1 VFIFPEVFWGYRE
14 PLLETLHNLAFG
26 FSVCLQPINLVYCF
40 VGVLLGTLV
49 GVLPGLGP
57 SATISLL
64 LPVIFH
70 APPVSSIIMLSGIC
84 YGAQYGGSTTSI
96 LLNIP
101 GEASS
106 VVTCLDGYQMAK
118 QGRAGPALGI
128 AAFGSFIAGT
138 IGVIG
143 LMLFAPTLA
152 NLALRFGPPEFFSL
166 AFMSLTLVTYVSK
179 GSLVRSLTMACI
191 GLVMSTVGMDP
202 ITSRSRFTFGLPSLL
217 DGFELVYVAMGFFGL
232 SEVLTNLGQSLNQEI
247 IETKIKGL
255 LPNRQDWKDSAKP
268 IARGTILGFFLG
280 ILPGFGAA
288 ITTFVSYAIEKKFS
302 KHPEKFGTGTI
313 EGVAGPEAAN
323 NAASSGTF
331 IPLLSLGIPVNPSTA
346 ILLGA
351 LLILGL
357 QPGPLLISSRPDLF
371 WGVVASMYMGNVML
385 VVLNLPLIGLW
396 VQILKVPYS
405 LLYVFI
411 VLICQIGAYSV
422 NNDVNDVLLIN
433 IFGLFGYLMKRY
445 QFEGAPLILGL
456 VLGRMLENALRRSLM
471 MSDGS
476 PLIFFTRP
484 ISAVFLVVALFFLI
498 SPLLTKQKIGQ
509 EAIEAKD

>member
-1 VFIFPEVFWGYRE
+1 M
-14 PLLETLHNLAFG
+14 ETLHNLAFG
-26 FSVCLQPINLVYCF
+26 FSIFLTPANLLYCF
-40 VGVLLGTLV
+40 VGVMLGTLV

-57 SATISLL
+57 AATISLL
-64 LPVIFH
+64 LPTIFH
-70 APPVSSIIMLSGIC
+70 APVVSSIIMLAGIC

-101 GEASS
+101 GEAAS
-106 VVTCLDGYQMAK
+106 VITCLDGYQMAR

-138 IGVIG
+138 MGVIG

-152 NLALRFGPPEFFSL
+152 NFALRFGPPEFFSL
-166 AFMSLTLVTYVSK
+166 ALMSLTLVTYVSK
-179 GSLVRSLTMACI
+179 GSIVRSLVMACL
-191 GLVMSTVGMDP
+191 GLIMSTVGMDP
-202 ITSRSRFTFGLPSLL
+202 ITSRSRFTFGLSSLL

-232 SEVLTNLGQSLNQEI
+232 SEVLINLGQSLRQEI
-247 IETKIKGL
+247 IETKIRGL

-313 EGVAGPEAAN
+313 EGVAGPESAN

-346 ILLGA
+346 ILVGA

-357 QPGPLLISSRPDLF
+357 QPGPLLISNRPDLF

-396 VQILKVPYS
+396 VQILKIPYS

-411 VLICQIGAYSV
+411 ILICQIGAYSV
-422 NNDVNDVLLIN
+422 NNDVTDVLLIN
-433 IFGLFGYLMKRY
+433 IFGLAGYLMKRY

-456 VLGRMLENALRRSLM
+456 VLGRMFENSLRRSLM

-476 PLIFFTRP
+476 PLIFLTRP
-484 ISAVFLVVALFFLI
+484 ISAIFLLVALAFLI
-498 SPLLTKQKIGQ
+498 SPLFTRERIGK
-509 EAIEAKD
+509 EAIEMKD